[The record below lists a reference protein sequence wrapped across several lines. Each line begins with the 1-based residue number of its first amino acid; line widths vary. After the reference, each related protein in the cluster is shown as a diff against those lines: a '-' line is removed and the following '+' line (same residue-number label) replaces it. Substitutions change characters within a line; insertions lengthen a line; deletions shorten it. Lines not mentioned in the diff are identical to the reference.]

1 MARNDGAR
9 STHSPWS
16 ACAVATYLTGF
27 AALAALYL
35 TQPILPQLG
44 RVFDV
49 DARQAASTVSLA
61 ILGLGLASPVVGVLS
76 DRFGRHRLLL
86 GGSVALTLVTGA
98 SAAAPDLVT
107 LNVLRLV
114 QGALLPTLMV
124 VAVAYAADV
133 LPADTMRTVAGIY
146 VAATAT
152 GGMVGRLAA
161 GAITDVASWRWAFV
175 ASAALFLA
183 LPLLWARLPR
193 VPRGGQGRGLAEVA
207 RGTARHLLDGSVV
220 RGVLAG
226 FFVFF
231 AFQGTFTY
239 LPFRLEA
246 PPFSFGPA
254 VIGGSYLVFVAGI
267 VSSSIAGRVA
277 GRIGLRT
284 ALLTGFGLA
293 ALGNLL
299 ALANSLAALVTG
311 LLVLCF
317 GNWLVHALALGHVA
331 TAAETD
337 RAGANSLYLLAYY
350 LGGAAGAW
358 APGFVHQAVG
368 FPGVIVGS
376 VSALAIGAAIAATLP
391 ADAGAI
397 DVPRASG

>member
-1 MARNDGAR
+1 MGPPVGAR
-9 STHSPWS
+9 GPESPWS
-16 ACAVATYLTGF
+16 ARAVATYLTGF

-44 RVFDV
+44 RVFGV
-49 DARQAASTVSLA
+49 EARQAASTVSLA

-76 DRFGRHRLLL
+76 DRFGRRRLLL
-86 GGSVALTLVTGA
+86 GGSVALALVTGA
-98 SAAAPDLVT
+98 SAAAPDLAT
-107 LNVLRLV
+107 LNALRLL

-124 VAVAYAADV
+124 VAVAYAGDA
-133 LPADTMRTVAGIY
+133 LPAETMRTVAGIY
-146 VAATAT
+146 VAATAS

-175 ASAALFLA
+175 SSAALFLA
-183 LPLLWARLPR
+183 LPLLWARLPAA
-193 VPRGGQGRGLAEVA
+193 PRSGRGRSLSQVA

-220 RGVLAG
+220 RGVLVG

-254 VIGGSYLVFVAGI
+254 VIGASYLVFVAGI
-267 VSSSIAGRVA
+267 VSSSLAGRVS
-277 GRIGLRT
+277 GRLGLRA

-299 ALANSLAALVTG
+299 ALAGSTPVLVTG
-311 LLVLCF
+311 LLVLCY

-331 TAAETD
+331 TAAATD
-337 RAGANSLYLLAYY
+337 RAGANALYLLAYY

-368 FPGVIVGS
+368 FPGVIAGS
-376 VSALAIGAAIAATLP
+376 VAALAVGAAVAGTLP
-391 ADAGAI
+391 ARAAAANDPS
-397 DVPRASG
+397 PRG

>member
-1 MARNDGAR
+1 MTGPDGAR
-9 STHSPWS
+9 DPHSPWG
-16 ACAVATYLTGF
+16 ARAVATYLTGF

-44 RVFDV
+44 RVFGV
-49 DARQAASTVSLA
+49 DPRQAASTVSLA

-76 DRFGRHRLLL
+76 DRFGRRRLLL
-86 GGSVALTLVTGA
+86 GGAVALAAVTGA
-98 SAAAPDLVT
+98 CAVAPDLTT
-107 LNVLRLV
+107 LNALRLA

-124 VAVAYAADV
+124 VSVAYAADA
-133 LPADTMRTVAGIY
+133 LPVSTMRTVAGIY

-161 GAITDVASWRWAFV
+161 GAITDVASWRWAFA

-183 LPLLWARLPR
+183 LPFLWARLPPVAR
-193 VPRGGQGRGLAEVA
+193 SGRGRGLADVV
-207 RGTARHLLDGSVV
+207 RGTARHLLDGAVV
-220 RGVLAG
+220 RGVLVG

-254 VIGGSYLVFVAGI
+254 VIGASYLVFVAGI
-267 VSSSIAGRVA
+267 VSSSLAGRVS
-277 GRIGLRT
+277 GRLGLRA
-284 ALLTGFGLA
+284 ALLIGFGLA

-299 ALANSLAALVTG
+299 ALTGSTLVLASG

-337 RAGANSLYLLAYY
+337 RAGANALYLLAYY

-368 FPGVIVGS
+368 FPGVIAGS
-376 VSALAIGAAIAATLP
+376 VAALAIGAAIAGTLP
-391 ADAGAI
+391 ARAGATP
-397 DVPRASG
+397 VSGARG